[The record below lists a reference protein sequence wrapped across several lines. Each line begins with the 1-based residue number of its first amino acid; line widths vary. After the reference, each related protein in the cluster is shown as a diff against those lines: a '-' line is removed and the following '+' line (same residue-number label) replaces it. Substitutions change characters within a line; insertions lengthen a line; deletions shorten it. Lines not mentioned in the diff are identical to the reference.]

1 MVFFMVWRLMAASR
15 TLRSIGFGGME
26 CRSFD
31 VRVVCDEFAVGVG
44 SFSARAY
51 VARDRGALGRRGI
64 GEFGVA

>member
-1 MVFFMVWRLMAASR
+1 MDSLGGRFFVVRR
-15 TLRSIGFGGME
+15 GGVGGMG

-44 SFSARAY
+44 SFFARAY

-64 GEFGVA
+64 GEFGAA